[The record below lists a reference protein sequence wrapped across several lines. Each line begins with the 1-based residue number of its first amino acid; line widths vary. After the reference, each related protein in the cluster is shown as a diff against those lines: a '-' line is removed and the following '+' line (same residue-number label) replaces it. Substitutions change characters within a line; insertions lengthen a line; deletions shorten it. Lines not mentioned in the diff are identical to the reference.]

1 VAFLETITPANLE
14 GAQTRKVEVKAL
26 GAVVTG
32 ETFVLQ
38 FLLPN
43 FFFHIATAHDI
54 LRHNGVKIGKRDYL
68 GQVS

>member
-1 VAFLETITPANLE
+1 MRSLIGE
-14 GAQTRKVEVKAL
+14 GATLKIL
-26 GAVVTG
+26 NAVMTG
-32 ETFVLQ
+32 DTFVLQ

-68 GQVS
+68 GQTS